1 MTTVIRPSR
10 NRHLCFIQA
19 PHYAAKTNNSRISQ
33 LHICIITETYS
44 PEVNGVA
51 MTLTRLV
58 TGLLEKKHRVSL
70 IRPKQ
75 DKYDRPGCC
84 NSPEVRLVKSLGIPG
99 YPGLRMGFIAKWRLL
114 QIWKDD
120 RPDVIYAA
128 TEGPL
133 GHRAI
138 AAAESLK
145 IPVISGFHTNF
156 HTYTS
161 HYHLGL
167 FKSVTVNYLRN
178 FHNRTALTLVP
189 NQNLLEELQAMGIR
203 DVRIFSRGVDC
214 TLFNPQR
221 RCARI
226 RRDWGVDD
234 KGTALLYVG
243 RLAHEKNINLAIKTY
258 REMLGQNNNLKFI
271 IIGDG
276 PLYSE
281 LRRKNPDIVFCGIHR
296 GKTLARYYASAD
308 VFLFPSETE
317 TFGNVTLE
325 AMASGLLVLAYD
337 YAAAK
342 MHINNGINGYTATF
356 GDSRAYIEAGVNLLT
371 ATTETQKNIRICARQ
386 RAESIDWPEHVN
398 LFENILTAAT

>member
-1 MTTVIRPSR
+1 M
-10 NRHLCFIQA
+10 
-19 PHYAAKTNNSRISQ
+19 
-33 LHICIITETYS
+33 HICIITETYS

-84 NSPEVRLVKSLGIPG
+84 HSPEERLVISLGIPG
-99 YPGLRMGFIAKWRLL
+99 YPGLRMGFISKWRLL
-114 QIWKDD
+114 RIWKDD
-120 RPDVIYAA
+120 RPEVIYVA

-138 AAAESLK
+138 AAAETLK

-156 HTYTS
+156 HTYTA
-161 HYHLGL
+161 HYRLGL
-167 FKSVTVNYLRN
+167 FKSLIVNYLRN

-189 NQNLLEELQAMGIR
+189 NRNLAKELQAMGIHA
-203 DVRIFSRGVDC
+203 VRIFSRGVDC
-214 TLFNPQR
+214 TLFSPER
-221 RCARI
+221 RCNRI

-234 KGTALLYVG
+234 TGTALLYVG
-243 RLAHEKNINLAIKTY
+243 RLAHEKNISLAIQTY
-258 REMLGQNNNLKFI
+258 REMLSQNGSLKFI

-281 LRRKNPDIVFCGIHR
+281 LRRKNPDIIFCGIHR

-308 VFLFPSETE
+308 IFLFPSETE

-325 AMASGLLVLAYD
+325 AMASGLVVLAYD
-337 YAAAK
+337 YAAAN
-342 MHINNGINGYTATF
+342 MHISNGINGYATPI
-356 GDSRAYIEAGVNLLT
+356 GDSRAYIEAGVRLL
-371 ATTETQKNIRICARQ
+371 AAKEEQDKIRLCARQ
-386 RAESIDWPEHVN
+386 RAESIDWPEHVT
-398 LFENILTAAT
+398 LFESILTAAI